1 MASGPASP
9 RHGAPWRHGRER
21 FPRAAWTRPGNRE
34 ASDATGASH
43 PFDLAGYMDEVKAQT
58 ANAGAQIGIAVVKR
72 RNKSTASTYVVMS
85 LEQFAEM
92 SSVD

>member
-1 MASGPASP
+1 
-9 RHGAPWRHGRER
+9 
-21 FPRAAWTRPGNRE
+21 
-34 ASDATGASH
+34 
-43 PFDLAGYMDEVKAQT
+43 MDEVKAQT